1 MDNSIYK
8 TVLVAMVIVMFLVL
22 CSFSLKEYRQ
32 NQNEKKAEPGFAV
45 LELFTS
51 QGCSSCPPAD
61 EVLATYAALNNPKII
76 PLAFHV
82 DYWNYIGW
90 KDPFSKAQFSNR
102 QHNYERLLHVPS
114 NYTPQLIINGTHELV
129 GSNKNAIKILVDQ
142 QLKVPSKNEI
152 RITKAVLVNNQL
164 KIDFDTDA
172 LANTVVNLAV
182 VKKKSVTN
190 IKRGENSGLQQTN
203 FNIVFDFITV
213 PNDVNAKREVTFN
226 FNPQWSSTD
235 FTVVAYLQKS
245 DTGAI
250 LTASQSEI
258 FPKN

>member
-22 CSFSLKEYRQ
+22 CSFSFQEYRQ
-32 NQNEKKAEPGFAV
+32 NQSDNTAESGFAV

-61 EVLATYAALNNPKII
+61 KVLATYAELNNPKII

-102 QHNYERLLHVPS
+102 QHSYERLLQVPC
-114 NYTPQLIINGTHELV
+114 NYTPQLIINGTSELV
-129 GSNKNAIKILVDQ
+129 GSNKNAVKILVDQ
-142 QLKVPSKNEI
+142 QLKVSSKREI

-164 KIDFDTDA
+164 KIDFETDA
-172 LANTVVNLAV
+172 LAQTVVNLAL

-190 IKRGENSGLQQTN
+190 LKRGENSGLQQTN
-203 FNIVFDFITV
+203 FNIVFDFKTLV
-213 PNDVNAKREVTFN
+213 NEANAKPEVTFN
-226 FNPQWSSTD
+226 FNPEWSSAD
-235 FTVVAYLQKS
+235 FSVVAYLQKS

-250 LTASQSEI
+250 LAASQSEI
-258 FPKN
+258 FTKN